1 MNEFFHQVQ
10 NATGSRSPVAAAEL
24 AGAVLS
30 HLLLAVAKPQARAF
44 VAALPG
50 GLRELVKSAVD
61 DRAPFPTIAGRAEL
75 VQRLSGV
82 LGLDFAAA
90 ESLARAVVAAAMVW
104 LPRRDVADLKQYLP
118 ADLQSF
124 WKLGAR

>member
-1 MNEFFHQVQ
+1 MNEFFQQIQ

-30 HLLLAVAKPQARAF
+30 NLLLAVTKPQARAF

-50 GLRELVKSAVD
+50 GLRELVKGAVD
-61 DRAPFPTIAGRAEL
+61 DRAPFPTIGGRAEL
-75 VQRLSGV
+75 VERLAGS
-82 LGLDFAAA
+82 LGLDFAAV
-90 ESLARAVVAAAMVW
+90 ESLVRSVVAAAMVW
-104 LPRRDVADLKQYLP
+104 LPRRDVAGLKQYLP